1 MQAMTL
7 DLWQGSV
14 APWRPDPANWS
25 AGWRRKLLAADD
37 MPWPGSFSL
46 EDPGQI
52 DWGALS
58 ARVASVNVVEN
69 V

>member
-25 AGWRRKLLAADD
+25 AGWRRKLLAADNTISRD
-37 MPWPGSFSL
+37 G
-46 EDPGQI
+46 
-52 DWGALS
+52 
-58 ARVASVNVVEN
+58 
-69 V
+69 